1 MSEKLEQSWNKP
13 FKIEDSIDGL
23 RNTTDPIIIYALT
36 DEAEAIANACKEK
49 GIQITAFCD
58 NEIRKTKNMYWGLE
72 VIFTPNLPKKF
83 PKAKFIIAHQSLDDC
98 AEQLTDFGYSDFY
111 SPINILKD
119 YNVKN
124 YSYLISESYMQ
135 NKINNIIKLN
145 ELYFDKS
152 KTYVRSVDVVIT
164 TKCSMNCESCANL
177 MQYYVNAKNTDEAVL
192 EAVKNLSKNVDHIS
206 EYRVIGGEPLM
217 NKKWAEITNGIIEQD
232 PTRTVYVYTNATIC
246 PKEDQLKSFNGKNIH
261 FFITDYDE
269 LSRNMSKTVE
279 ALEKNNVP
287 YKIRPAGNW
296 VDCSRIR
303 KHNRSNE
310 RLKQVFKE
318 CCAKELFTLI
328 SGKFFT
334 CPFIANAAE
343 LKAIPD
349 NKADYVDLLSGEPN
363 MRQKLTRLINKET
376 FFPACDFCD
385 GRPHAPESAKEYAGR
400 GLIKAA
406 KQIPNNTTLPYEER
420 K

>member
-1 MSEKLEQSWNKP
+1 MH
-13 FKIEDSIDGL
+13 
-23 RNTTDPIIIYALT
+23 
-36 DEAEAIANACKEK
+36 
-49 GIQITAFCD
+49 
-58 NEIRKTKNMYWGLE
+58 M
-72 VIFTPNLPKKF
+72 
-83 PKAKFIIAHQSLDDC
+83 
-98 AEQLTDFGYSDFY
+98 
-111 SPINILKD
+111 
-119 YNVKN
+119 
-124 YSYLISESYMQ
+124 
-135 NKINNIIKLN
+135 
-145 ELYFDKS
+145 
-152 KTYVRSVDVVIT
+152 
-164 TKCSMNCESCANL
+164 
-177 MQYYVNAKNTDEAVL
+177 
-192 EAVKNLSKNVDHIS
+192 
-206 EYRVIGGEPLM
+206 
-217 NKKWAEITNGIIEQD
+217 
-232 PTRTVYVYTNATIC
+232 
-246 PKEDQLKSFNGKNIH
+246 
-261 FFITDYDE
+261 YDE

-303 KHNRSNE
+303 KHNRSVE
-310 RLKQVFKE
+310 RLKQIFKE

-349 NKADYVDLLSGEPN
+349 NKADYVDLLSGDSN
-363 MRQKLTRLINKET
+363 IRQKLTRLINKET

-406 KQIPNNTTLPYEER
+406 KQIPTKTRLPFEEH